1 MRSRALLEFDGLA
14 DPGTGHTVHDGW
26 LGLMGEF
33 DELAVQAGDE
43 LGRFGSRGI
52 AAGKYKNGGLVGAE
66 RGWFKEPRD

>member
-1 MRSRALLEFDGLA
+1 
-14 DPGTGHTVHDGW
+14 
-26 LGLMGEF
+26 MGEF